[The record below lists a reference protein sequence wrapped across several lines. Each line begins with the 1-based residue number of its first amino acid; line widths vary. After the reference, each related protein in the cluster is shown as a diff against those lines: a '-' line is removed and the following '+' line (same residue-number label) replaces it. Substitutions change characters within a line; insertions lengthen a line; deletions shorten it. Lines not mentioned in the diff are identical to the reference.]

1 MLSVDNL
8 GNLAEV
14 ERLII
19 EGQHLQKQLGD
30 LSGMLRLMAS
40 QLEQGT
46 PPAAGTTSNMIETS
60 RAFELWHEQAQK
72 ALGGNLIE
80 PVLPKVIEAL
90 EQHKHQ
96 LEQANQ
102 RHKAL
107 QALEH
112 ISSLAHR
119 GSEEFMPL
127 STIQFDAVGL
137 MRALR
142 DSSISAETS
151 QALAQGQHPYNAL
164 LRLIL
169 DHEMSN
175 LAWFESFKAV
185 SEQLNQDLAIAAARG
200 HIFLPEL

>member
-1 MLSVDNL
+1 MLSVDNP
-8 GNLAEV
+8 NSLAEV
-14 ERLII
+14 EQLIK

-30 LSGMLRLMAS
+30 LSGMLRQMAS

-46 PPAAGTTSNMIETS
+46 PPTAGTTSNMIETS
-60 RAFELWHEQAQK
+60 RAFETWHEQAQK
-72 ALGGNLIE
+72 ALGGSLIE
-80 PVLPKVIEAL
+80 PVLPKVLEAL

-96 LEQANQ
+96 LEQANL

-119 GSEEFMPL
+119 DSEEFMPL
-127 STIQFDAVGL
+127 STIQFDAVGM

-142 DSSISAETS
+142 DSSMAGETS
-151 QALAQGQHPYNAL
+151 QALAQGHHPYNAL

-169 DHEMSN
+169 DSEMSN
-175 LAWFESFKAV
+175 LAWFESFKTV

-200 HIFLPEL
+200 HISLPEL